1 MVSRRCKMAVKSELE
16 HLGIYHSNVQLGKI
30 SLNENVDPKK
40 IIALKIILKK
50 YGFDIIDSKKNIL
63 VEKIKTLIIEKINT
77 PDFEMEINF
86 SDYLS
91 KEMNYSYPYL
101 TSIFSEIE
109 ANTIEHFIIEH
120 KIERVKAM
128 LEQGEF
134 NLTEIAYELD
144 YSSVAHLSYQ
154 FKKITGLTPTNFKTL
169 TIRNRRTLENI

>member
-1 MVSRRCKMAVKSELE
+1 MAVKSELE

-30 SLNENVDPKK
+30 ILNENVDPQK

-63 VEKIKTLIIEKINT
+63 IEKIKKIIIEKLYSA
-77 PDFEMEINF
+77 DYEMILNF

-91 KEMNYSYPYL
+91 KELNYNYTYL
-101 TSIFSEIE
+101 ANIFSETE
-109 ANTIEHFIIEH
+109 GNTIEHFIIEH

-134 NLTEIAYELD
+134 TLTEIAYKMN
-144 YSSVAHLSYQ
+144 YSSVSHLSFQ
-154 FKKITGLTPTNFKTL
+154 FKKIIGLTPTNFKTL
-169 TIRNRRTLENI
+169 NIRKRRMVENI